1 MVALPNALFS
11 APTVTGNRSLSVAG
25 LKIKLE
31 STTSQSSH
39 PLLVDH
45 FVLL

>member
-1 MVALPNALFS
+1 MLALSNVLFS
-11 APTVTGNRSLSVAG
+11 APTVIGNQGPSVG
-25 LKIKLE
+25 GVKIKLE